1 MISLPSV
8 ICNMFAS
15 ATPIALAG
23 VGGMFGERSGIT
35 NIGLDG
41 TMLFAAFTAVTACYY
56 TGSPWIALLAG
67 ILSGVLVSFLHA
79 YFCISLKVD
88 QTIIG
93 LAVNILAASV
103 TVYASSSIFGNKGFT
118 PSVTKL
124 PNISIPGLRDLPV
137 VGAFFDSASL
147 VTLLVLPVVL
157 LAHYLLYKTP
167 FGMRTIAVGQNPQA
181 AFVAGVNVKK
191 TQYIAVMLGGLTC
204 GMAGAYL
211 SISYLSMFV
220 RDMVSG
226 RGFIAIAAILTVQ
239 PLWHL
244 RGGAVLRSGGRHAD
258 RAAGYRDH
266 SQRGDPVR
274 AVSADHSGRH
284 RQRGPHHAAQRHQV
298 RKEGTPYEDND
309 TRRALYALPE
319 L

>member
-137 VGAFFDSASL
+137 V
-147 VTLLVLPVVL
+147 L

-226 RGFIAIAAILTVQ
+226 RGFIAIAAILFGRYSPFGIFAAALFFGLADAMQIALQGIVTIPNEVIQCAPYLLTILAVTVNEA
-239 PLWHL
+239 
-244 RGGAVLRSGGRHAD
+244 RTMRRSGI
-258 RAAGYRDH
+258 
-266 SQRGDPVR
+266 
-274 AVSADHSGRH
+274 
-284 RQRGPHHAAQRHQV
+284 
-298 RKEGTPYEDND
+298 K
-309 TRRALYALPE
+309 
-319 L
+319 